1 MKGPSKKLVVKSF
14 EASKDM
20 ASCLTFAEGYVGILV
35 GQGIN
40 NSYVGKLE
48 WIYTPGV
55 WGIMAETTSGEAVG
69 GILLYVSEEGSTLP
83 FEDIVGKEK
92 MGFWFDKTFDRKE
105 GGELFAVWNSK
116 KTAGMGLSYVLLKAG
131 VALATKLGLQRTYYL
146 VSEYN
151 LRLVQRIGLE
161 VVKKDGIDV
170 HFVFDHVQPIS
181 RNYLCVYENKENDPN
196 QTINDLVEKGNLIR
210 SENVLGVE
218 LEVDYRL
225 FE

>member
-1 MKGPSKKLVVKSF
+1 
-14 EASKDM
+14 M
-20 ASCLTFAEGYVGILV
+20 ASCLTFAEGYGGILE

-40 NSYVGKLE
+40 SAYVGKLQ

-55 WGIMAETTSGEAVG
+55 WGILAETQTGDPAG
-69 GILLYVSEEGSTLP
+69 GILLYVAPQVGDMP

-92 MGFWFDKTFDRKE
+92 MGFWFNQDLLREDC
-105 GGELFAVWNSK
+105 GELFAVWNSK

-131 VALATKLGLQRTYYL
+131 VALSSHLGLQRTYYL

-151 LRLVQRIGLE
+151 LRLVQRLGLE

-170 HFVFDHVQPIS
+170 HFAFDHVQPVT
-181 RNYLCVYENKENDPN
+181 RTYLCAFEHSKMESIPSI
-196 QTINDLVEKGNLIR
+196 QDLAIKGTMIKN
-210 SENVLGVE
+210 ENVLGID

-225 FE
+225 F